1 MSWPVL
7 EPTIWK
13 KTNKQTKKPTNECR
27 EKMGEKSKLF
37 KKIERE
43 SNHIRRLSFCV
54 VVQHP
59 NWISECSAINT
70 VQFFFCCFF
79 SFFCNFFLF
88 LFLFCFLDELIKDCL
103 QTLSL
108 KTDWNIGFS
117 YRSTRLHLRCKTI
130 SKVS

>member
-1 MSWPVL
+1 LNYVL
-7 EPTIWK
+7 ASFRANDLKK

-59 NWISECSAINT
+59 N
-70 VQFFFCCFF
+70 
-79 SFFCNFFLF
+79 
-88 LFLFCFLDELIKDCL
+88 
-103 QTLSL
+103 
-108 KTDWNIGFS
+108 
-117 YRSTRLHLRCKTI
+117 
-130 SKVS
+130 